1 MKKTLKMVLLA
12 AVIAVAVASCSDR
25 PKVIPARKMEKI
37 YREMFMA
44 DQWIIKNPEKKRK
57 ADTTWLYVPIFEKY
71 GYSVEDYRHSVDHYL
86 NDPKRYAEM
95 LERVRK
101 SLAKEYGPLNRKL
114 VKAAEARHRAD
125 SLAQAHKIFSA
136 DDFINLYDLTY
147 VTQMTDRIDF
157 KRNKRGVWY
166 PEPVVEDTV
175 FRGPELIIKDTSSV
189 EVEEHD
195 PTEDL
200 RIWRR

>member
-44 DQWIIKNPEKKRK
+44 DQWIITNPEKKRK

-71 GYSVEDYRHSVDHYL
+71 GYVS
-86 NDPKRYAEM
+86 
-95 LERVRK
+95 
-101 SLAKEYGPLNRKL
+101 
-114 VKAAEARHRAD
+114 
-125 SLAQAHKIFSA
+125 
-136 DDFINLYDLTY
+136 
-147 VTQMTDRIDF
+147 QMTDRIDF
-157 KRNKRGVWY
+157 KRNKRGAWY

-189 EVEEHD
+189 VVEEHD